1 MAAPD
6 AARTWGRVRRA
17 KNKCTV
23 LNMTETI
30 LYGFGEGES
39 ERQQNVDD
47 GDAVRSNPLILENER
62 SKGVGNLAGTTLL
75 AINLAHNSDCDHR
88 FGGLSPVS
96 RAKANSMIPLI

>member
-30 LYGFGEGES
+30 LYGFGEGEG
-39 ERQQNVDD
+39 ERQQNIDD
-47 GDAVRSNPLILENER
+47 EDAVRSNPLILENER
-62 SKGVGNLAGTTLL
+62 SKGGRKLGGY
-75 AINLAHNSDCDHR
+75 NS
-88 FGGLSPVS
+88 LSRQS
-96 RAKANSMIPLI
+96 RTQFRL